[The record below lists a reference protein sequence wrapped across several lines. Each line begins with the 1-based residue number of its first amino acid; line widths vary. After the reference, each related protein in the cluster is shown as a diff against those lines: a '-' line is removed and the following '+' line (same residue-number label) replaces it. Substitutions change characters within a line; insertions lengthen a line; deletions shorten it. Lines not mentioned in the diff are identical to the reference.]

1 MRGDIGVS
9 CLFAL
14 FAEGSLLLAKHAVE
28 WISHILSMSYNGL
41 STIAACS
48 LHMGILR

>member
-28 WISHILSMSYNGL
+28 WISHILFMDHNNL
-41 STIAACS
+41 STV
-48 LHMGILR
+48 RT